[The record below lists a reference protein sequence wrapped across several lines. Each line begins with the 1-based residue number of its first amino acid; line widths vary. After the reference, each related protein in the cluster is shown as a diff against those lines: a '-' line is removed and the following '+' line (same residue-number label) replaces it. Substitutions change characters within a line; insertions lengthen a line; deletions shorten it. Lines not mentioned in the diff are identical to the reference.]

1 MATPSLRNLAV
12 CGPLLILI
20 FSYPCSADE
29 AVTFAKDGGWTLTA
43 PFPAV
48 VKTSFARIRARPETN
63 SPEVGLLREGAVV
76 TVTSCEPDCMA
87 AHAWALLGSDGAVEL
102 NVLNSNTED
111 VDVPHAP
118 NAESSWYGRVG
129 KTGITIFKNPRLNGP
144 IATRKR
150 INREMAFLPDVELRK
165 RGWLQRIEGGF
176 VRARRVQRL
185 TPSLF
190 QGELRPRLPL
200 AFVVRD
206 VHALGMN
213 KANELHRH
221 DRIPVL
227 EIDGASVV
235 TNIGALPRRD
245 VRIITFRSPPA
256 SIPVGARWVLVD
268 LAQQTL
274 TAYEGDIAVYATLI
288 SSGKD
293 HKESQTH
300 AGLYQIEHKIA
311 FSDMHGEDDDPYD
324 VDRVP
329 YALYFNKNE
338 ALHGTYWH
346 DRFGTRASH
355 GCINLALADARW
367 LFDWA
372 PPRLPENWTTIDP
385 RAAGLTSLWVLI
397 KERAT
402 PTQVPRI

>member
-1 MATPSLRNLAV
+1 MATPSLRSLAV
-12 CGPLLILI
+12 CGPLLIFI
-20 FSYPCSADE
+20 FACPSSADE
-29 AVTFAKDGGWTLTA
+29 AVNFVQEGGWPLTA
-43 PFPAV
+43 PFSAV
-48 VKTSFARIRARPETN
+48 VRTSFARIRARPETS

-76 TVTSCEPDCMA
+76 TVTSCAPDCA
-87 AHAWALLGSDGAVEL
+87 AVHAWALLGNDGAVEL
-102 NVLNSNTED
+102 KVLNSNTKE
-111 VDVPHAP
+111 VDAPRAP
-118 NAESSWYGRVG
+118 NAEGSWYGRVG
-129 KTGITIFKNPRLNGP
+129 KTGITIFKEPRLNGP

-150 INREMAFLPDVELRK
+150 INREMAFLPNVELRK
-165 RGWLQRIEGGF
+165 LGWLERIEGGF
-176 VRARRVQRL
+176 VRVRRVQRL

-190 QGELRPRLPL
+190 QGEFRPRLPL

-256 SIPVGARWVLVD
+256 SIPVGSRWVLVD

-293 HKESQTH
+293 YKESQ
-300 AGLYQIEHKIA
+300 
-311 FSDMHGEDDDPYD
+311 
-324 VDRVP
+324 
-329 YALYFNKNE
+329 
-338 ALHGTYWH
+338 
-346 DRFGTRASH
+346 
-355 GCINLALADARW
+355 DARHG
-367 LFDWA
+367 FA
-372 PPRLPENWTTIDP
+372 VH
-385 RAAGLTSLWVLI
+385 A
-397 KERAT
+397 
-402 PTQVPRI
+402 